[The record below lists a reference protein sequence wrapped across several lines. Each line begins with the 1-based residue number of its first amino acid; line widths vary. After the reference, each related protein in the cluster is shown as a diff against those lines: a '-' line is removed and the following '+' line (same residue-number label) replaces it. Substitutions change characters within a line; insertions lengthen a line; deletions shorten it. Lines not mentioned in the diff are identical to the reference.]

1 MCNRNQAVEILK
13 KVYEKI
19 LPMFKCIDSAYLY
32 GSYARGDYNNESDV
46 DILLIVDL
54 SQEEISDK
62 RMAVASVSS
71 ELSLEYGV
79 TVSVT
84 IKPKVQFNRF
94 FGSALLSECFERG
107 DKVCRLMKKLT
118 CQKSVLNM

>member
-13 KVYEKI
+13 KVYEKT

-54 SQEEISDK
+54 SQEEIAEK

-84 IKPKVQFNRF
+84 VKPKVQFNRYF
-94 FGSALLSECFERG
+94 SLLPFY
-107 DKVCRLMKKLT
+107 
-118 CQKSVLNM
+118 QNVLREGIKYAG

>member
-1 MCNRNQAVEILK
+1 MCNRKQAVELLK
-13 KVYEKI
+13 KVYEKA
-19 LPMFKCIDSAYLY
+19 LPIFKCIDSAYLY

-54 SQEEISDK
+54 STEVSAEN
-62 RMAVASVSS
+62 RMALAAVSS

-84 IKPKVQFNRF
+84 VKPKIQFNLYF
-94 FGSALLSECFERG
+94 
-107 DKVCRLMKKLT
+107 
-118 CQKSVLNM
+118 SVLPFYQNVLREGIKYAG

>member
-1 MCNRNQAVEILK
+1 MCNRNQAVEILNK
-13 KVYEKI
+13 LYEKT
-19 LPMFKCIDSAYLY
+19 LPIFKCIDSAYLY
-32 GSYARGDYNNESDV
+32 GSYARGDYNNDSDV

-54 SQEEISDK
+54 SQEEISEK

-84 IKPKVQFNRF
+84 VKPKNQFIRYF
-94 FGSALLSECFERG
+94 
-107 DKVCRLMKKLT
+107 
-118 CQKSVLNM
+118 SVLPFYQNVLREGIKYAG

>member
-13 KVYEKI
+13 KVYVKTSP
-19 LPMFKCIDSAYLY
+19 LFKCIDSAYLY

-54 SQEEISDK
+54 SQKEIAEK

-84 IKPKVQFNRF
+84 VKPKIQFNRYF
-94 FGSALLSECFERG
+94 
-107 DKVCRLMKKLT
+107 
-118 CQKSVLNM
+118 SVLPFYQNVLREGIKYAG

>member
-13 KVYEKI
+13 KVYEKT
-19 LPMFKCIDSAYLY
+19 LPIFKCIASAYLY

-54 SQEEISDK
+54 SQEEISEK

-84 IKPKVQFNRF
+84 IKPKVQFNRYF
-94 FGSALLSECFERG
+94 
-107 DKVCRLMKKLT
+107 
-118 CQKSVLNM
+118 SVLPFYRNVLKEGIKYAG

>member
-1 MCNRNQAVEILK
+1 MCNRNHAVEILNK
-13 KVYEKI
+13 LFEKT
-19 LPMFKCIDSAYLY
+19 LPIFKCIDSAYLY

-84 IKPKVQFNRF
+84 VKPKTQFNRYF
-94 FGSALLSECFERG
+94 
-107 DKVCRLMKKLT
+107 
-118 CQKSVLNM
+118 SVLPFYQNVLREGIKYAG